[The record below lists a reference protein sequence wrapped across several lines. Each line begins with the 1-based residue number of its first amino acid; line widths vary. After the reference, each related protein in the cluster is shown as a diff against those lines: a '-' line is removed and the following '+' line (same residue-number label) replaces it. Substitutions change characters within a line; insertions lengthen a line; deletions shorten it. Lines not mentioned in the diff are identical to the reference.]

1 MEQRTEHVSLKLCHA
16 AELKGGTDFNGSIGT
31 AIVFFF
37 HITTKKSL
45 EKQTNCSSKAVTV
58 AID

>member
-37 HITTKKSL
+37 ISQQKRVWKS
-45 EKQTNCSSKAVTV
+45 KQIV
-58 AID
+58 AQKQ

>member
-31 AIVFFF
+31 VIVFFSYNN
-37 HITTKKSL
+37 KKESG
-45 EKQTNCSSKAVTV
+45 KANKL
-58 AID
+58 